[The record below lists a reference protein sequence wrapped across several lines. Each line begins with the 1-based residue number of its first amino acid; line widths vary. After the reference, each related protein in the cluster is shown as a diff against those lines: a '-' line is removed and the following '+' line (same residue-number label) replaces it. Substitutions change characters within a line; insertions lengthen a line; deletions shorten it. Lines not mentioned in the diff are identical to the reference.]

1 MKIYLGFTVAGDR
14 SSIEAAKTIL
24 NVLQSLGHEVLTSH
38 LVQED
43 AWAADRRL
51 APQQIFARDME
62 WLSACDLFIAEVSGS
77 SFGIGFETGYLLGG
91 TEKKTILFFQRGA
104 EQRISLLITGNTHRN
119 CAIVPY
125 GSIDELGQLVR
136 NQVLGLK

>member
-1 MKIYLGFTVAGDR
+1 VAR
-14 SSIEAAKTIL
+14 NCLFRPISAAIRNAL
-24 NVLQSLGHEVLTSH
+24 NLPVPIQVNEGGESERHSP
-38 LVQED
+38 
-43 AWAADRRL
+43 AA
-51 APQQIFARDME
+51 
-62 WLSACDLFIAEVSGS
+62 VG
-77 SFGIGFETGYLLGG
+77 LGG
-91 TEKKTILFFQRGA
+91 TEKKTILFFQRVA